1 VITPILISPAAL
13 AGFVEIGRTRAR
25 ISMEISDLFS
35 EDFLDIK
42 SPRKIRYQLA

>member
-1 VITPILISPAAL
+1 MLISPAAL

-42 SPRKIRYQLA
+42 SPRKSDSN